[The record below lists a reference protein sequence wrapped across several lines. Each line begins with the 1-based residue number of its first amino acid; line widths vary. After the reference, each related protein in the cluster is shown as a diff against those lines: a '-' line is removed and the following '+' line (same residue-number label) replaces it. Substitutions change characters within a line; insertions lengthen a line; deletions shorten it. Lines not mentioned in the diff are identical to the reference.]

1 MTYEQVVA
9 KVKAKYEN
17 VDASSVDGTLAI
29 QVNLVGKNVEG
40 IFYIEAKDGKVNVEP
55 YDYHDNKAVVTVAPT
70 NLLKILDG
78 KLNPVIAYTTGK
90 VSVLLSNIRTNENSG
105 KSVAFPAVFL
115 LYFFI
120 FPNRSSARR
129 CYKKCPKRPLIK
141 IQCRKGI
148 SPLRQGRLPAHTKC
162 GGNIRGA
169 DRKENCESL

>member
-17 VDASSVDGTLAI
+17 VDASSVGGTLAI

-90 VSVLLSNIRTNENSG
+90 VSVDG
-105 KSVAFPAVFL
+105 DPGAVL
-115 LYFFI
+115 T
-120 FPNRSSARR
+120 
-129 CYKKCPKRPLIK
+129 LIDLVK
-141 IQCRKGI
+141 
-148 SPLRQGRLPAHTKC
+148 
-162 GGNIRGA
+162 
-169 DRKENCESL
+169 

>member
-17 VDASSVDGTLAI
+17 VDASSVGGTLAI

-78 KLNPVIAYTTGK
+78 KLTPVIAYTTGK
-90 VSVLLSNIRTNENSG
+90 VSVDG
-105 KSVAFPAVFL
+105 DPGAVMT
-115 LYFFI
+115 
-120 FPNRSSARR
+120 
-129 CYKKCPKRPLIK
+129 LIDLVK
-141 IQCRKGI
+141 
-148 SPLRQGRLPAHTKC
+148 
-162 GGNIRGA
+162 
-169 DRKENCESL
+169 

>member
-17 VDASSVDGTLAI
+17 VDAAAVNGTLAI

-90 VSVLLSNIRTNENSG
+90 VAVNGDPGAVLT
-105 KSVAFPAVFL
+105 
-115 LYFFI
+115 
-120 FPNRSSARR
+120 
-129 CYKKCPKRPLIK
+129 LIDLVK
-141 IQCRKGI
+141 
-148 SPLRQGRLPAHTKC
+148 
-162 GGNIRGA
+162 
-169 DRKENCESL
+169 